1 MSTQHP
7 SSHWA
12 LALAIAALSTLPT
25 AQAAEA
31 AGMRVIRDAATGQL
45 RPQTAEEMKAIEAST
60 KPTKTLKS
68 AQPRGLLTGRV
79 NPQPVQHADGS
90 VEQEL
95 DDSSQIFSVVRRNK
109 DGSLDTACI
118 TGKQAADEAVRT
130 RLKGVSVAKL
140 AKEHDHDVK

>member
-1 MSTQHP
+1 MLNKQ
-7 SSHWA
+7 SSSRLA
-12 LALAIAALSTLPT
+12 LVLALAALGAMPS

-45 RPQTAEEMKAIEAST
+45 RPLTGEEIAAAAATKST
-60 KPTKTLKS
+60 KSLK
-68 AQPRGLLTGRV
+68 AVQPRGLLTGRV
-79 NPQPVQHADGS
+79 NPQPVQHADGT

-95 DDSSQIFSVVRRNK
+95 DDSSQIFSVVRRNT

-130 RLKGVSVAKL
+130 KLKGVSVSKL
-140 AKEHDHDVK
+140 SKDHDHDK

>member
-1 MSTQHP
+1 MSTQNA

-12 LALAIAALSTLPT
+12 LALAITALSILPA

-31 AGMRVIRDAATGQL
+31 PGMRVIRDAATGQV
-45 RPQTAEEMKAIEAST
+45 RPQTAEEMKAVEAST
-60 KPTKTLKS
+60 KSTKTLRT

-79 NPQPVQHADGS
+79 NPQPVQHADGT

-109 DGSLDTACI
+109 DGSLDTACV

-130 RLKGVSVAKL
+130 KLKGISVSKL
-140 AKEHDHDVK
+140 SKDHDHDVK